1 MVARRKCWLDPLEL
15 DLQFSDLS
23 VGTRTWVPWK
33 IISKCFY
40 LLGYLPV
47 PHHESLDDKIKVFN
61 FFYISRNLLRTCY
74 TTNVEYNFILWA
86 ESNWAGSLNI
96 IFIVYLVKGPMISF
110 SMSCSF
116 FLFSSEN
123 GKNKKKSPTG

>member
-96 IFIVYLVKGPMISF
+96 IFIVYLFVCLFIYLFGERAHD
-110 SMSCSF
+110 F
-116 FLFSSEN
+116 FQHEL
-123 GKNKKKSPTG
+123 